1 MREHVHE
8 HAHVRLHFSKSRAG
22 RARSTTINHAALAW
36 QHPGAFDVAPMLP
49 CQWPDS
55 QVPAPAANDGHYR
68 KRIAG
73 DGCSAGGD
81 RNRDRH
87 RLPAHPGARKAMSPA
102 QLADFVARCGLR
114 AEQSGTLVIVNASPE
129 RARQTSADGVHLDT
143 ATLLRSA
150 SRPAFEWVGAS
161 CHNRAELE
169 KAASL
174 ELDYAL
180 LGPVGETASHP
191 GQPGIGWQAFETLAS
206 GLPIPVLALGGLSP
220 ARCTTPA
227 DMAPTALPRS
237 AVCGARVEPSR
248 SVLEFARIGLRAR
261 HLVLVRGPG
270 TEIYLAAAL
279 AAERPPSV
287 VGRPFARL
295 AAIRALDDS
304 SWHRIV
310 SGHCQR
316 LQKVSSKFTSA
327 WFAAD
332 ATRSREA

>member
-1 MREHVHE
+1 MNKVVNVSAAVLTRPDGTVLLGQRAAGTFYPGYWEFPGGKVEAGETPRQALVRELREELGIDVLEAYPWLMREHVYE
-8 HAHVRLHFSKSRAG
+8 HAHVRLHFFEVPRWQGAL
-22 RARSTTINHAALAW
+22 NDHVHAALAW

-49 CQWPDS
+49 
-55 QVPAPAANDGHYR
+55 ANGPIL
-68 KRIAG
+68 K
-73 DGCSAGGD
+73 SL
-81 RNRDRH
+81 
-87 RLPAHPGARKAMSPA
+87 RLPRTMAITASALLGMDAQLAAIETAIDTGCRLIQVREKAMSPA
-102 QLADFVARCGLR
+102 QLADFVARVRLR

-220 ARCTTPA
+220 GEMHDAR
-227 DMAPTALPRS
+227 RH
-237 AVCGARVEPSR
+237 GAHG
-248 SVLEFARIGLRAR
+248 I
-261 HLVLVRGPG
+261 
-270 TEIYLAAAL
+270 
-279 AAERPPSV
+279 
-287 VGRPFARL
+287 
-295 AAIRALDDS
+295 AAIRS
-304 SWHRIV
+304 MWSP
-310 SGHCQR
+310 G
-316 LQKVSSKFTSA
+316 
-327 WFAAD
+327 
-332 ATRSREA
+332 